1 MLTMPRAIL
10 CTVWGLLNPT
20 CLTRSMDDF
29 LDTLTDVL
37 DQLDRGVE
45 AYATNP
51 DGEFVRDALITRF
64 TFTFSQVI
72 TTLGRYLDEIYCLP
86 DARMLS
92 PRQCIRH
99 AARLGLIDN
108 CEAWLQHVENRNRD
122 AHAYLEAMAIAVANG
137 APAFAADARALLNAM
152 QQGIADGG

>member
-1 MLTMPRAIL
+1 MPRAIL
-10 CTVWGLLNPT
+10 CTVWGLLNPI

-37 DQLDRGVE
+37 GQLDRGVE

-108 CEAWLQHVENRNRD
+108 CEAWLQHVENRNRVS
-122 AHAYLEAMAIAVANG
+122 HAYLEAMAIAVANG